1 MYGGYEVMRSFT
13 FYREEEREARSGAME
28 NGLITADGT
37 KVLTVEEFDK
47 FLQAVPEKKRVIFE
61 LNTITGLRY
70 IELQRL
76 YDNPEWYYKSRN
88 QIILPAAAQKKVK
101 QKLPKRTVDRL
112 PSTFHYMFKD
122 FIEGPKPPERISWYR
137 SLERWSKWAGIKP
150 KVGPKTPR
158 KTIESWMLKAGIPE
172 IEIYSRQGHDP
183 VTSLRHYQSLSF
195 TDYEM
200 RDIRKRLT
208 EWGILGG

>member
-1 MYGGYEVMRSFT
+1 V
-13 FYREEEREARSGAME
+13 
-28 NGLITADGT
+28 TADGT
-37 KVLTVEEFDK
+37 KVLTVEEYDRIVKTIPAK
-47 FLQAVPEKKRVIFE
+47 FKPIFE

-76 YDNPEWYYKSRN
+76 YYNPSWYIESRN
-88 QIILPAAAQKKVK
+88 QIILPKEAHKKVK
-101 QKLPKRTVDRL
+101 QKAPTRTIDKLPT
-112 PSTFHYMFKD
+112 TFPYIIKAFQ
-122 FIEGPKPPERISWYR
+122 EGRRPPERTTWWDNLS
-137 SLERWSKWAGIKP
+137 RWSEKADISP

-195 TDYEM
+195 TSYEM
-200 RDIRKRLT
+200 RDIEKRLT
-208 EWGILGG
+208 EWGILS